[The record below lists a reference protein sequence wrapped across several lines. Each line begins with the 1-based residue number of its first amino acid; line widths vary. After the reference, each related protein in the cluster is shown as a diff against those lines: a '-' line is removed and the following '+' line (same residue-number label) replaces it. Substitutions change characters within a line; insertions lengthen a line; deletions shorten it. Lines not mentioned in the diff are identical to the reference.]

1 MSNELSVRTNRL
13 TSLVS
18 ILTCSSQM
26 SQKIKM
32 IRKSALLLISIGLLA
47 SASIQAQTVNLVGNK
62 VATYIDEHEELA
74 ARQMDLVTAALSEDW
89 QANIEATT
97 QAWSGSGLRS
107 GKFSGYIDHYSLND
121 REDKYIYS
129 KPYMQVHLHA
139 VSRYQRAEN
148 IVRLEQLYRERVGIE
163 NRFANTDQLRGE
175 RDVLWA
181 RSPAFFD
188 NIEQLAEDRVDFLL
202 IDKAMADE
210 MNLLLKSVG
219 ETPIYVSKVPL
230 IQVNISLAMNR
241 NYKDAKAIINDFDKG
256 IERLKASGEYL
267 ELLKHDLARESLLDA
282 RIYADMLVRW

>member
-13 TSLVS
+13 TSVVS

-62 VATYIDEHEELA
+62 VATYIDEHKELA

-89 QANIEATT
+89 QADIVATT

-107 GKFSGYIDHYSLND
+107 GKFVGYIDHYSLND

-181 RSPAFFD
+181 RTPSFFD

-219 ETPIYVSKVPL
+219 ETPIYISKVPL

-241 NYKDAKAIINDFDKG
+241 NYKDAKAIITDFDKG
-256 IERLKASGEYL
+256 IERLKASGKYL
-267 ELLKHDLARESLLDA
+267 ELLKQDLARESLLDA

>member
-1 MSNELSVRTNRL
+1 MSNKLSVRTNRL
-13 TSLVS
+13 TSIRS
-18 ILTCSSQM
+18 IIICSGQM

-32 IRKSALLLISIGLLA
+32 IRKSALLLMSIGLLA
-47 SASIQAQTVNLVGNK
+47 SVNIQAKTVDLVGNK
-62 VATYIDEHEELA
+62 AATYIDEHELP
-74 ARQMDLVTAALSEDW
+74 ARQLDLVRAALSEDW
-89 QANIEATT
+89 LANITATT

-107 GKFSGYIDHYSLND
+107 GKFAGYIDHYSLND
-121 REDKYIYS
+121 TKDDYIYS
-129 KPYMQVHLHA
+129 EPYMQINLHA
-139 VSRYQRAEN
+139 VSRYQRAEDV
-148 IVRLEQLYRERVGIE
+148 VRLEQLYKERVGIE

-181 RSPAFFD
+181 RTPSFFD

-241 NYKDAKAIINDFDKG
+241 NYKDAKAIITDFDKG
-256 IERLKASGEYL
+256 IERLKASGKYL
-267 ELLKHDLARESLLDA
+267 ELLKQDLARESLLDA

>member
-1 MSNELSVRTNRL
+1 MSSELSVRTNRL
-13 TSLVS
+13 TSVVS

-89 QANIEATT
+89 QVNIEATT

-107 GKFSGYIDHYSLND
+107 GKFAGYIDHYSLND
-121 REDKYIYS
+121 REDKYMYS

-139 VSRYQRAEN
+139 VSRYQRSEN

-181 RSPAFFD
+181 RSPSFFD

-241 NYKDAKAIINDFDKG
+241 NYKDAKIIIADFDEG
-256 IERLKASGEYL
+256 IERLKASGKYL
-267 ELLKHDLARESLLDA
+267 ELLKQDLARESLLDA

>member
-1 MSNELSVRTNRL
+1 
-13 TSLVS
+13 
-18 ILTCSSQM
+18 M

-62 VATYIDEHEELA
+62 VATYIDEHKELA

-89 QANIEATT
+89 QADIVATT

-107 GKFSGYIDHYSLND
+107 GKFVGYIDHYSLND

-181 RSPAFFD
+181 RTPSFFD

-241 NYKDAKAIINDFDKG
+241 NYKDAKAIITDFDKG
-256 IERLKASGEYL
+256 IERLKASGKYL
-267 ELLKHDLARESLLDA
+267 ELLKQDLARESLLDA